1 MRMNIWYTDNK
12 ITLIII
18 FSNEKSYCV
27 YNIKMDRPLFYKYV
41 WYDFKIGII
50 IFNNKV
56 KWKEGAY
63 INVTTVSLT

>member
-1 MRMNIWYTDNK
+1 MSVRN
-12 ITLIII
+12 
-18 FSNEKSYCV
+18 S
-27 YNIKMDRPLFYKYV
+27 
-41 WYDFKIGII
+41 II